1 MLDFAMQLASGG
13 LKALEENLVGKLSGA
28 FIPAFFVAGGVGVFV
43 PKSVV
48 VEYLSPQ
55 ANRFTAYFVASIAGA
70 VLSVCSCGI
79 IPLFA
84 AFYEQG
90 AGLGPAVTFLF
101 AGPSINLIS
110 MFYGFYLLGPRMGS
124 CVIGTVL
131 VTSVCLGLTFEWLF
145 GRNRPPAPPPPQP
158 LLGAKARGFWPLF
171 FFFLFLLLMTLLL
184 PIERFGWDVKLSWA
198 GGNLVGLLVTLRRH
212 FSRAD
217 IRAWVDKSLFLVK
230 RLLPRILL
238 GIFLLGMLQTA
249 QERSPESF
257 DWFRRV
263 VGQPSPVAA
272 LLASTVGAILY
283 MGSILA
289 VLTVKALMHLGMA
302 SGPAVAFVAAA
313 PGVSFSTLFAVA
325 EVLGMRLS
333 LAYYGM
339 VILFAAAAGWA
350 VGALG
355 LV

>member
-1 MLDFAMQLASGG
+1 MQLALGG

-48 VEYLSPQ
+48 VDYLSPR
-55 ANRFTAYFVASIAGA
+55 ASRLKAYSVASVAGA

-124 CVIGTVL
+124 CVIASVI
-131 VTSVCLGLTFEWLF
+131 VTSICLGFVFERLF
-145 GRNRPPAPPPPQP
+145 GRARKASPPPPQP
-158 LLGAKARGFWPLF
+158 LLGAKARGFWPVF
-171 FFFLFLLLMTLLL
+171 FFFTFLLLMTLLL
-184 PIERFGWDVKLSWA
+184 PVEQFGWNVKLPWA
-198 GGNLVGLLVTLRRH
+198 GANLAGLLVTLRLY
-212 FSRAD
+212 FSRED
-217 IRAWVDKSLFLVK
+217 VRAWVGKSWFLVK
-230 RLLPRILL
+230 RLLPRIVL
-238 GIFLLGMLQTA
+238 GIFLLGMLQTL
-249 QERSPESF
+249 QEQSPESF
-257 DWFRRV
+257 DWFRRT
-263 VGQPSPVAA
+263 VGDQSLGAA
-272 LLASTVGAILY
+272 LLASTVGA
-283 MGSILA
+283 
-289 VLTVKALMHLGMA
+289 LMQLGMA
-302 SGPAVAFVAAA
+302 SGPALAFVVAA

-325 EVLGMRLS
+325 EVIGMRLS

-339 VILFAAAAGWA
+339 VILFAAVAGWVA
-350 VGALG
+350 GALG